1 MRRAGRGAGAAAV
14 AVAMG
19 SVLAGGCASNPS
31 EGYAFGWTHSSDV
44 RSIAVPMFDNN
55 TFSTGTEFELTEAII
70 SEIQRSTP
78 WVVVA
83 PERADTTLA
92 GVLARESATTLST
105 TPGVGLVQ
113 ENALTMTVDFTWRDN
128 RSGEV
133 LVSRKSFSAVGT
145 YIPARG
151 TGERREIAQRQAIR
165 ELARDIVAE
174 LRADW

>member
-1 MRRAGRGAGAAAV
+1 MIAALRGFGMLLAALGS
-14 AVAMG
+14 AM
-19 SVLAGGCASNPS
+19 AIGCASDPGQ
-31 EGYAFGWTHSSDV
+31 GYAFGWTHSDDV
-44 RSIAVPMFDNN
+44 RSIAVPMFDNT
-55 TFSTGTEFELTEAII
+55 TFATGVEFDLTEAII

-83 PERADTTLA
+83 PDRADTTLD
-92 GVLARESATTLST
+92 GVLASESVTTLST

-113 ENALTMTVDFTWRDN
+113 ENALTLTVDFTWRDN

-133 LVSRKSFSAVGT
+133 LVSRRSFSASGT
-145 YIPARG
+145 YAPARG

-174 LRADW
+174 MRSDW

>member
-1 MRRAGRGAGAAAV
+1 MIAALRSIGTALLALV
-14 AVAMG
+14 G
-19 SVLAGGCASNPS
+19 VLAIGCASNPG
-31 EGYAFGWTHSSDV
+31 EGYAFSWTHSDDV
-44 RSIAVPMFDNN
+44 RSIAVPMFDNT
-55 TFSTGTEFELTEAII
+55 TFATGVEFDLTEAII

-83 PERADTTLA
+83 PDRADTTLD
-92 GVLARESATTLST
+92 GVLASESVTNLST

-113 ENALTMTVDFTWRDN
+113 ENALTLSVDFTWRDN

-133 LVSRKSFSAVGT
+133 LVSRRSFSATGA
-145 YIPARG
+145 YAPARG